1 MFEMLQVTFKDP
13 QAGMVMP
20 RRWGL
25 GLESANRRQQ
35 SLGNKTPPL
44 LWSFVVETMKESR
57 KLRMQAIEDRQAMT
71 AVRRRSDGCVEEF

>member
-1 MFEMLQVTFKDP
+1 MLQVTYKDP
-13 QAGMVMP
+13 QTGMVMP
-20 RRWGL
+20 RRWGS

-35 SLGNKTPPL
+35 RLGNETPPL
-44 LWSFVVETMKESR
+44 LWSFVVETMKENR